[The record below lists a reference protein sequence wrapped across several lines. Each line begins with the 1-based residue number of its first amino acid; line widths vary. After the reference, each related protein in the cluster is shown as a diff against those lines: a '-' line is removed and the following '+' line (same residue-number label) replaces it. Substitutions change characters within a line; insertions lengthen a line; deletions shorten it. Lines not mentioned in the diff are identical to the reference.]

1 MKEKNIYISALKREI
16 TFYIGEKQEENFA
29 VIDKGS
35 PYDLWFHAG
44 NNDSSS
50 HIVCKVPEDINKKDL
65 RYLISTGAVLC
76 KSHTNKLKS
85 IPNVTIIYTN
95 IKNIIKTD
103 IPGTVI
109 STNVK
114 KKII

>member
-16 TFYIGEKQEENFA
+16 IFYIGERKEDNFE

-35 PYDLWFHAG
+35 PYDLWFHVEG
-44 NNDSSS
+44 ESSC
-50 HIVCKVPEDINKKDL
+50 HIVGKVPEDIGKKEL
-65 RYLISTGAVLC
+65 HYIISTGAVLC
-76 KSHTNKLKS
+76 KSNTNRVKS
-85 IPNVTIIYTN
+85 VKNVTIIYTN

-109 STNVK
+109 TTNVK
-114 KKII
+114 RKVI